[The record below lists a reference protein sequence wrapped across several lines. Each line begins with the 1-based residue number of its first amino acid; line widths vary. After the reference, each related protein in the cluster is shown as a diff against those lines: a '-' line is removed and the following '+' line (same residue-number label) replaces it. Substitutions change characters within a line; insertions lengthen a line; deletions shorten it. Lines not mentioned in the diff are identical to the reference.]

1 METEKKTQIIEFV
14 KKWKVLFIIGAVVIF
29 IVAIVLLTEISN
41 KNSVKNEL
49 QNYYE
54 NECKLEDVKITLKK
68 SDDEY
73 NLYDYYAYVE
83 CSNMSDFT
91 YEEIIRF
98 AYYFDVD
105 GVDVK
110 NFKCNGDTYVVFPS
124 SVYKNGEKVYE
135 KKSSSSSSSS
145 SHKCVVCGASASRSY
160 KSPFSGQ
167 TEWYCS
173 SCYRDL
179 QDLLDQFG
187 MN

>member
-1 METEKKTQIIEFV
+1 MELEKKTQIIDFI
-14 KKWKVLFIIGAVVIF
+14 KKWKIAIIIVAIILFIIAIF
-29 IVAIVLLTEISN
+29 VLPEITN
-41 KNSVKNEL
+41 KNSVKSQLED
-49 QNYYE
+49 YYTT
-54 NECKLEDVKITLKK
+54 ECKLEDVKITLKK
-68 SDDEY
+68 SDDSY

-91 YEEIIRF
+91 YEEITRF

-124 SVYKNGEKVYE
+124 SVYKNGEEVYE
-135 KKSSSSSSSS
+135 KKSSSSSS
-145 SHKCVVCGASASRSY
+145 HKCVECGSSASRSY

-173 SCYRDL
+173 SCYREL